1 MTNKGLH
8 KMKMR
13 KASSV
18 PRRLMKQILKYA
30 EVFALKMSNC
40 RLLVIFGQTKM
51 KQNTADVYGDF

>member
-13 KASSV
+13 KASPV
-18 PRRLMKQILKYA
+18 PRRLMKQILKNA

-51 KQNTADVYGDF
+51 KGNTADANGAF